1 MDTGEKSVPDPCVG
15 KKVWEDS
22 GVGLRHVNS
31 RASKETSVTGAEER
45 RRNLKRWPKATFLKF
60 RGPG

>member
-1 MDTGEKSVPDPCVG
+1 MDIGEKSVLDPCVRE
-15 KKVWEDS
+15 KVWEDS

-31 RASKETSVTGAEER
+31 SASKETSIRGAKEEFEEIA
-45 RRNLKRWPKATFLKF
+45 KATFLKF